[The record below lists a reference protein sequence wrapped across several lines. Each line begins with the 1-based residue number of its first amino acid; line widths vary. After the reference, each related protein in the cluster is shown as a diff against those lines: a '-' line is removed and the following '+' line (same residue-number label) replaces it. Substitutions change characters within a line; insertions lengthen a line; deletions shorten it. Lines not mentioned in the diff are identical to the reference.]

1 MATATTQSVPSLDEA
16 AHKAADI
23 SDKLVAGSKKISKLY
38 LDSCDTAVAGFVAF
52 EKQLA
57 AQTPN
62 DVVKSLINSHAE
74 VTRELAKTYTTIARE
89 TLA

>member
-1 MATATTQSVPSLDEA
+1 MATATAQSAPSLNEA
-16 AHKAADI
+16 AQKAADV

-38 LDSCDTAVAGFVAF
+38 LDSYDTAVAGFVEF
-52 EKQLA
+52 EKQFA
-57 AQTPN
+57 AQVPN

-74 VTRELAKTYTTIARE
+74 VTGEIAKTYTSVARE